1 MVAEIGTI
9 GIAAAALVI
18 SIFAFRKQLQS
29 NISHSVQEPTIFRR
43 SKKKPVVRDD
53 LAAWRQEEKERFE
66 WEQNLKEKMRNE

>member
-1 MVAEIGTI
+1 MVEAGAVIVAGV
-9 GIAAAALVI
+9 ALVI
-18 SIFAFRKQLQS
+18 SVFAFRKQLQS